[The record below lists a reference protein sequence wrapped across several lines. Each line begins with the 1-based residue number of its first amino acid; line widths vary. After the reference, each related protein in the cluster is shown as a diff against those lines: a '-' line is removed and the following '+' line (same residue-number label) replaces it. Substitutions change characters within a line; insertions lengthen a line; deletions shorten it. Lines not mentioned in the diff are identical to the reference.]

1 MSEEQI
7 SISFQ
12 DLAAIINII
21 DVASKRGAF
30 EGKDLSAVGQVRDR
44 IQAFLVS
51 HAEQA
56 QESSE
61 ISEENLSSD
70 PEDGNPPPDKE

>member
-1 MSEEQI
+1 MSEKQI

-12 DLAAIINII
+12 DLAIAINII

-30 EGKDLSAVGQVRDR
+30 EGKDLSTVGQVRDR
-44 IQAFLVS
+44 IQAFLVAN
-51 HAEQA
+51 AERS

-61 ISEENLSSD
+61 ISEENLSPD
-70 PEDGNPPPDKE
+70 PEDGNSQPDKE